1 MSDLAAIDRYLETH
15 LDDSIAELKRY
26 AAQPSIAAQGRG
38 MGECARL
45 VEAMLARRGFRCE
58 IMPTAGAEV
67 VVAERAGAG
76 ERTLLIYNHY
86 DV

>member
-38 MGECARL
+38 MGQ
-45 VEAMLARRGFRCE
+45 
-58 IMPTAGAEV
+58 
-67 VVAERAGAG
+67 
-76 ERTLLIYNHY
+76 
-86 DV
+86 